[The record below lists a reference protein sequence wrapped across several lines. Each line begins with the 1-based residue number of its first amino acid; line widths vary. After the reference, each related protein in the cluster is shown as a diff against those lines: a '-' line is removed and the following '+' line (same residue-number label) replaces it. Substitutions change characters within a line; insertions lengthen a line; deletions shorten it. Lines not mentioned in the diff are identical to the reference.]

1 MGINIDDIFG
11 KAKAAAEQGMN
22 DLLKT
27 GGNAALGFLEGQA
40 IAILHADKQQHE
52 QAAQQSAQE
61 ILNRPSSP
69 FGDYVSNIM
78 KNPVL
83 NNYGGPIIFGI
94 VGVLLIGALVYGKG
108 K

>member
-1 MGINIDDIFG
+1 MGINIDDLFG
-11 KAKAAAEQGMN
+11 KAKDAASKGMD

-40 IAILHADKQQHE
+40 VAIIKADQKNHE
-52 QAAQQSAQE
+52 EASQAAAQE

-69 FGDYVSNIM
+69 FGDYVSNLM

-83 NNYGGPIIFGI
+83 NQYGGPIIFGLVI
-94 VGVLLIGALVYGKG
+94 VLLVGATVYGKG

>member
-27 GGNAALGFLEGQA
+27 GGNAAIGYLEGQA
-40 IAILHADKQQHE
+40 IQVLRADQRGHE
-52 QAAQQSAQE
+52 EASAQAAQE
-61 ILNRPSSP
+61 ILSRPSSP
-69 FGDYVSNIM
+69 FGDYVSNLM

-83 NNYGGPIIFGI
+83 NQYGPAIIIGLI
-94 VGVLLIGALVYGKG
+94 VVLATGFVLRGK
-108 K
+108 